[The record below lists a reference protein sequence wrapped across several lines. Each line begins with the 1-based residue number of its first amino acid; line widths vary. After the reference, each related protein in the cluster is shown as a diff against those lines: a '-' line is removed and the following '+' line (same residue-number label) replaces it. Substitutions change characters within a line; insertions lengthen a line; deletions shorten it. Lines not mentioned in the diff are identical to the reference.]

1 MCKLFLQR
9 TASEEQIMLDKYK
22 IITVTHKRV
31 NLKEIGR
38 YAIHASD
45 SASLEVRLNELKEQF
60 HFGEIMYLSTCNR
73 IMYFFTNDREL
84 DAAFTYEFFKHIN
97 PTLSDEELSV
107 AQEQSMQLQGMD
119 ALAHLYDV
127 SASIDSLVIGE
138 RQILGQLRE
147 AYDQCRRW
155 GLTGDNIRMAM
166 DHAVISAKNVYSNTR
181 IGEKPV
187 SIVSLA
193 IQKLLRTNLSKE
205 ARLLLIGAGQTNQL
219 VGKFLAKSGFSNVT
233 VFNRTLSK
241 AEQIAELVTGKA
253 QPLDDLESYEQGFD
267 GIIVCTGSSKPILD
281 AALYEQLLAGE
292 TDRKVVIDLAIPHN
306 TSQEV
311 VERFNVNYIE
321 IEGLRNLA
329 KENMAFREKEVGRA
343 KELLS
348 DLLAEF
354 PVLYKQRQV
363 EIAMRAVPTEIK
375 AVKSR
380 AMNEV
385 FRKDLESL
393 DDNTRELVERMLSY
407 MEKKCI
413 GIPMKAAR
421 QLSQ

>member
-73 IMYFFTNDREL
+73 IMYFFTDDREL

-253 QPLDDLESYEQGFD
+253 QPLADLESYDQGFD

-306 TSQEV
+306 TSQDV
-311 VERFNVNYIE
+311 VDRFNVNYIE

-343 KELLS
+343 RELLS

>member
-9 TASEEQIMLDKYK
+9 TAFEEQIMLDKYK

-38 YAIHASD
+38 YAIHATD
-45 SASLEVRLNELKEQF
+45 STSLDVRLSELKEQF
-60 HFGEIMYLSTCNR
+60 HFDELMYLSTCNR
-73 IMYFFTNDREL
+73 IMYFFTNEREL
-84 DAAFTYEFFKHIN
+84 DAAFIFEFFKHIN
-97 PTLSDEELSV
+97 PTLSDEELNT
-107 AQEQSMQLQGMD
+107 AQEASLQLQGMD

-127 SASIDSLVIGE
+127 SSSIDSLVIGE

-147 AYDQCRRW
+147 AYDQCRKW

-241 AEQIAELVTGKA
+241 AEQIAQLVTGEA
-253 QPLDDLESYEQGFD
+253 QPLDDLYAYEKGFD

-311 VERFNVNYIE
+311 VDRFNVNYIE

-375 AVKSR
+375 AVKSH

-385 FRKDLESL
+385 FRKDMESL